1 MPWETLAG
9 TAAAICTTASYVPQ
23 LRKCW
28 ATGETG
34 DLSFKMLV
42 LLACGLSLWVTYG
55 LMRSDWVI
63 VAANAVSL
71 TLLAG
76 ILYFKLTTSD
86 ELQDD

>member
-1 MPWETLAG
+1 MTPSLETIAG
-9 TAAAICTTASYVPQ
+9 AAAAICTTASYVPQ

-28 ATGETG
+28 ATGETN
-34 DLSFKMLV
+34 DLSSRMLL

-55 LMRSDWVI
+55 LMRADWVI

-76 ILYFKLTTSD
+76 ILYFKLKSRD
-86 ELQDD
+86 